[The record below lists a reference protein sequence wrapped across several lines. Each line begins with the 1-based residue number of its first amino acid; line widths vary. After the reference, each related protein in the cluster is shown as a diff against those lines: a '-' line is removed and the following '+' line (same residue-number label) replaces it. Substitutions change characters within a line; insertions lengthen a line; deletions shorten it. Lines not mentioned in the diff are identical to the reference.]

1 MVKKMKNEDKK
12 LLFALSLFVIAIG
25 MISVIISLSQRSENK
40 AVIEK
45 GNATSVTNVNDS
57 IYIFPM
63 DINIAKIEHFIS
75 IDGIGEKTA
84 QQIIEYRDKIGGYK
98 SMEQLLEV
106 NGIGEKTL
114 EKLKQYFYVINNN
127 TVSETMSYSDKQ
139 SVPNITT
146 TSVIYPIDINFA
158 TYEELLTLK
167 GIGEAKAKEI
177 INYRTTKGYF
187 YSIEDIMLVN
197 GIGHN
202 IYNNIKDKIKVDL
215 TKIPPQKQVTTF
227 ETTSQPKKTT
237 EEVTSEELS
246 LHSINVNTA
255 TFEELMKIPGIKD
268 YTAKAIIE
276 HRENKNCEYKKIE
289 EIEFVLSVQKTNQYN
304 QIKDYLTI

>member
-1 MVKKMKNEDKK
+1 
-12 LLFALSLFVIAIG
+12 
-25 MISVIISLSQRSENK
+25 
-40 AVIEK
+40 
-45 GNATSVTNVNDS
+45 
-57 IYIFPM
+57 
-63 DINIAKIEHFIS
+63 
-75 IDGIGEKTA
+75 
-84 QQIIEYRDKIGGYK
+84 
-98 SMEQLLEV
+98 
-106 NGIGEKTL
+106 
-114 EKLKQYFYVINNN
+114 
-127 TVSETMSYSDKQ
+127 MSYSDKQ

-276 HRENKNCEYKKIE
+276 HRENKN
-289 EIEFVLSVQKTNQYN
+289 L
-304 QIKDYLTI
+304 